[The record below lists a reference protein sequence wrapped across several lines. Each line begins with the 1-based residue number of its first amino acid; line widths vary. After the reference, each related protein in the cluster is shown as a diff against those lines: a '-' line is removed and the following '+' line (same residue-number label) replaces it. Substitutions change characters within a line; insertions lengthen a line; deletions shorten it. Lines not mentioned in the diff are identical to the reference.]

1 MDFKRL
7 GLKFGKL
14 NAINAAKHNKNN
26 KHKQNKITHLFLKV
40 VCLHF
45 DNSLYKWIISNIKSV
60 QHVGLKSQMIGRKCF
75 TCVLLYIP

>member
-45 DNSLYKWIISNIKSV
+45 DNSLYK
-60 QHVGLKSQMIGRKCF
+60 
-75 TCVLLYIP
+75 